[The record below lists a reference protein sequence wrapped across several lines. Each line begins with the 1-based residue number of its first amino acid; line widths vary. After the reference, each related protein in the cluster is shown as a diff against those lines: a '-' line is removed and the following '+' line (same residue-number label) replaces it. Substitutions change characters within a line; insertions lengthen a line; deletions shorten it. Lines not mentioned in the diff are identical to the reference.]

1 MTRKVRM
8 LTNEGAVH
16 SQVEE
21 LKKILARPVLIEVS
35 LNVKDCP
42 SNIEF
47 EANDAEIETIQRELK
62 FNLMIRQGGH
72 WQSCM

>member
-8 LTNEGAVH
+8 LTNESAVH
-16 SQVEE
+16 SQIEE

-47 EANDAEIETIQRELK
+47 EADDNEIENILRELK
-62 FNLMIRQGGH
+62 FNLMVRQGGH
-72 WQSCM
+72 WLNRM

>member
-8 LTNEGAVH
+8 LTNESAVH
-16 SQVEE
+16 GQIEE
-21 LKKILARPVLIEVS
+21 LKRILGRPVLIEVS

-47 EANDAEIETIQRELK
+47 EADDTEIENILKELK
-62 FNLMIRQGGH
+62 FNLMVRQGGH
-72 WQSCM
+72 WLTRM